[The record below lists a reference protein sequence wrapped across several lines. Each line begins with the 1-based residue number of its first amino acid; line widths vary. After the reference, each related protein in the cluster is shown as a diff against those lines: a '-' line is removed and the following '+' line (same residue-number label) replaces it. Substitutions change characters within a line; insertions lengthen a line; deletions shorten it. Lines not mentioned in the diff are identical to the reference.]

1 MYGDKPAKKNP
12 HAHKANKEGKP
23 LYKPMKSTRKGKK
36 GMVYVMKDGK
46 KRLIHFGDSSMTD
59 KRKGASKAQQK
70 SYLARSAGIRNKEG
84 KLTKNDKNSANYWSR
99 RVNW

>member
-1 MYGDKPAKKNP
+1 MD
-12 HAHKANKEGKP
+12 KP

-46 KRLIHFGDSSMTD
+46 KKLIHFGDANMKDFTQHKD
-59 KRKGASKAQQK
+59 EKRRK

-84 KLTKNDKNSANYWSR
+84 KLTKDDKNSANYWSR

>member
-1 MYGDKPAKKNP
+1 MTKD
-12 HAHKANKEGKP
+12 KP
-23 LYKPMKSTRKGKK
+23 LYKPVKSTRKGKK
-36 GMVYVMKDGK
+36 GQVYVMKDGK

-70 SYLARSAGIRNKEG
+70 SYLARSAGIRDKEG
-84 KLTKNDKNSANYWSR
+84 KLTKNNKNSANYWSR

>member
-1 MYGDKPAKKNP
+1 MDK
-12 HAHKANKEGKP
+12 KP

-46 KRLIHFGDSSMTD
+46 KKLIHFGQANMKDFTQHKD
-59 KRKGASKAQQK
+59 AGRRK

-84 KLTKNDKNSANYWSR
+84 KLTKDDKNSANYWSR
-99 RVNW
+99 RINW